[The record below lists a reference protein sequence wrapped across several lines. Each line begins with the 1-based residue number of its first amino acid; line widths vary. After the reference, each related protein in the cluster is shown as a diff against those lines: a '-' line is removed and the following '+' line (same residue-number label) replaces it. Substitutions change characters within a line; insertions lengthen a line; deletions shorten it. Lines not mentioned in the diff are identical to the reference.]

1 MMPQAKG
8 RAKMATA
15 AEMLSSIKDY
25 VTRERVRQGIE
36 DVDREIKS
44 ELSGESFGEM
54 VMLLDRQLMTTEMG
68 YGSWIELNNTEVLEH
83 VYRLVKSR
91 ASL

>member
-1 MMPQAKG
+1 
-8 RAKMATA
+8 MATA
-15 AEMLSSIKDY
+15 AEMMSLIKDY

-36 DVDREIKS
+36 EVDREIKS

-68 YGSWIELNNTEVLEH
+68 YGSWIELNNTEVLEA
-83 VYRLVKSR
+83 VYRLVRSR

>member
-1 MMPQAKG
+1 M
-8 RAKMATA
+8 KMVTA
-15 AEMLSSIKDY
+15 DEMLFLIKDY
-25 VTRERVRQGIE
+25 VTRERARLGIQ
-36 DVDREIKS
+36 DVDREVKS

-68 YGSWIELNNTEVLEH
+68 YGSWVELNDSEVLEG

-91 ASL
+91 ANEPLNR